1 MDPSIQKQLENLP
14 HEPGVYLFRDN
25 TEKVIYVGKAID
37 LFNRVSSYFMSTET
51 QTAKTQQLVEHVHKI
66 DFILSHSEDQAL
78 ILENNLIKRYR
89 PKYNIRLRDDKTYPY
104 IKIDLANEWPRVYV
118 TRRIEDDGSKY
129 FGPFTN
135 SGSVR
140 KVLGLIEKIYKLKS
154 CKTSINSKIN
164 RSCLNYHIGR
174 CVGPCIK
181 AIDKKTYMQMIRQI
195 IMLIEG
201 KEDKIVQN
209 LKNQMEHFSDNFLFE
224 QAAIVRDQIS
234 ALENVISGQKIGL
247 IIRGDKDVIAIS
259 QKGDLANAYVFMIRN
274 NRLIGR
280 SSFII
285 EGTQYE
291 SNSQIVTDFIKQYY
305 SLTTNIPPE
314 ILLPNTIDEVS
325 AITNWLKLAKG
336 KPVKLVV
343 PHRGTKKELMKIVAD
358 NARIE
363 VERAFMKE
371 ETGSNIENT
380 LSALQTT
387 LNLKTYPERIEGYDI
402 SNIKGNFA
410 VGSMVV
416 FLNGKPDKESYRSF
430 KIRHVEGID
439 DYAMIRE
446 VLKRRFTN
454 YQDQRDS
461 WKIKPDLVLIDGGK
475 GHLNSAME
483 ALRDTKTE
491 DIQILSLAKQNE
503 EIFLPGRDSPLTLP
517 ITSSELQLLQR
528 VRDEAH
534 RFALRHHKISRSKR
548 ALSSP
553 LNDIPGIGPKR
564 KKALLLAFGSLNG
577 IKAANIEE
585 LQKISG
591 ITKNQA
597 YLIKQNI
604 QN

>member
-1 MDPSIQKQLENLP
+1 
-14 HEPGVYLFRDN
+14 
-25 TEKVIYVGKAID
+25 
-37 LFNRVSSYFMSTET
+37 
-51 QTAKTQQLVEHVHKI
+51 
-66 DFILSHSEDQAL
+66 
-78 ILENNLIKRYR
+78 
-89 PKYNIRLRDDKTYPY
+89 
-104 IKIDLANEWPRVYV
+104 
-118 TRRIEDDGSKY
+118 
-129 FGPFTN
+129 
-135 SGSVR
+135 
-140 KVLGLIEKIYKLKS
+140 
-154 CKTSINSKIN
+154 
-164 RSCLNYHIGR
+164 
-174 CVGPCIK
+174 
-181 AIDKKTYMQMIRQI
+181 
-195 IMLIEG
+195 
-201 KEDKIVQN
+201 VQN
-209 LKNQMEHFSDNFLFE
+209 LKNQMEHLSDNFLFE

-259 QKGDLANAYVFMIRN
+259 QKGDLANAYVFIIRN

-314 ILLPNTIDEVS
+314 ILLPNTIVEAS
-325 AITNWLKLAKG
+325 AITNWLRLAKG

-343 PHRGTKKELMKIVAD
+343 PHKGTKKELMKIVAD

-371 ETGSNIENT
+371 ESGSNIECT
-380 LSALQTT
+380 LGALQNT
-387 LNLKTYPERIEGYDI
+387 LNLKTYPGRIEGYDI
-402 SNIKGNFA
+402 SNLKGNFA

-416 FLNGKPDKESYRSF
+416 FQNGKPDKESYRSF

-439 DYAMIRE
+439 DYANIRE

-454 YQDQRDS
+454 YQNQRDS

-491 DIQILSLAKQNE
+491 NIQILSLAKQNE

-534 RFALRHHKISRSKR
+534 RFALRHHKISRGKR

-553 LNDIPGIGPKR
+553 LDDIPGIGPKR

-577 IKAANIEE
+577 IKTANIEE